1 MSTTTAHTI
10 ADKVNPTPPP
20 SRDLSYLVSAWD
32 RDHQLLQAPARVRA
46 RRNRLSALVAPH
58 ASVLR
63 VARLVTLRASPSEV
77 FAAVAD
83 EIARCLTGDNA
94 SVCRFEG
101 DEVVVLALSHLEPGM
116 NNKPVVGEHHT
127 LNDDN
132 IATKVMHTGRP
143 ARLDSSELKIAPGSI
158 AARLRETGLR
168 CTVTVAL
175 PPRFD
180 GPESDHANK
189 RRKSLCGRYFRR
201 ENVLVSSQAA
211 VGPPRQVDLSR
222 GAPPVRLAV
231 ASLLALLAIH
241 FVGIDQ
247 GAFHLAVFRD

>member
-83 EIARCLTGDNA
+83 EIARCLTEDNA

-116 NNKPVVGEHHT
+116 NNKPVVGEHHVERRQHRNEGHAHRPPGT
-127 LNDDN
+127 
-132 IATKVMHTGRP
+132 TGQLRVEDRSRLHRRTP
-143 ARLDSSELKIAPGSI
+143 A
-158 AARLRETGLR
+158 
-168 CTVTVAL
+168 
-175 PPRFD
+175 
-180 GPESDHANK
+180 
-189 RRKSLCGRYFRR
+189 
-201 ENVLVSSQAA
+201 
-211 VGPPRQVDLSR
+211 
-222 GAPPVRLAV
+222 
-231 ASLLALLAIH
+231 
-241 FVGIDQ
+241 
-247 GAFHLAVFRD
+247 

>member
-46 RRNRLSALVAPH
+46 RRNRLSALAAPH

-127 LNDDN
+127 LNGDN

-175 PPRFD
+175 PPGLMAQSPTTPTRDENPYVVGTSEGRMFWFLLRQRWD
-180 GPESDHANK
+180 
-189 RRKSLCGRYFRR
+189 RRDRSICR
-201 ENVLVSSQAA
+201 
-211 VGPPRQVDLSR
+211 R
-222 GAPPVRLAV
+222 GAARCAWRSQVCWRCWRFI
-231 ASLLALLAIH
+231 S
-241 FVGIDQ
+241 
-247 GAFHLAVFRD
+247 